1 MDEKTIKDLIEQINQ
16 SSIREFDLTVDG
28 VRLYLSKNKNNRESS
43 TSKTADKP
51 ASSAQFP
58 LDSNNSD
65 SNDEVS
71 EADKGKAKAKA
82 KQQEDENTSTINS
95 PLVGV
100 AYLQAN
106 PDAEP
111 YVKVGDQV
119 KAGDVVC
126 VIEAMKM
133 MTEIKSSVNGTVA
146 EILIDNESMVD
157 YDQPL
162 IKVHTEAKK

>member
-1 MDEKTIKDLIEQINQ
+1 
-16 SSIREFDLTVDG
+16 
-28 VRLYLSKNKNNRESS
+28 
-43 TSKTADKP
+43 
-51 ASSAQFP
+51 P

-71 EADKGKAKAKA
+71 EADKGKAKA

-106 PDAEP
+106 PDAES

-133 MTEIKSSVNGTVA
+133 MTEIKSSVSGTVA

>member
-51 ASSAQFP
+51 ASSAQVP

-82 KQQEDENTSTINS
+82 KQQEDKNTSTINS

-133 MTEIKSSVNGTVA
+133 MTEIKSSVSGTVA

>member
-51 ASSAQFP
+51 ASSAQVP

-71 EADKGKAKAKA
+71 EADKGKAKA

-106 PDAEP
+106 PDAES

-119 KAGDVVC
+119 KVGDVVC

-133 MTEIKSSVNGTVA
+133 MTEIKSSVSGTVD

>member
-1 MDEKTIKDLIEQINQ
+1 MDEKAIKALIEQVDQ

-28 VRLYLSKNKNNRESS
+28 VHLYLSKNKTANHSVPATVDTSQLKASDTPVSAADNAAQAVEEVPTTTAAES
-43 TSKTADKP
+43 
-51 ASSAQFP
+51 
-58 LDSNNSD
+58 
-65 SNDEVS
+65 
-71 EADKGKAKAKA
+71 
-82 KQQEDENTSTINS
+82 EDNLQTIKS

-100 AYLQAN
+100 AYLQPN
-106 PDAEP
+106 PEAQS

-119 KAGDVVC
+119 KVGDVVC

-133 MTEIKSSVNGTVA
+133 MTEIKSQVAGQIA

-162 IKVHTEAKK
+162 IKVKTEVGK

>member
-51 ASSAQFP
+51 ASSAQVP

-71 EADKGKAKAKA
+71 EADKGKAKA

-106 PDAEP
+106 PDAES

-119 KAGDVVC
+119 KA
-126 VIEAMKM
+126 
-133 MTEIKSSVNGTVA
+133 
-146 EILIDNESMVD
+146 
-157 YDQPL
+157 
-162 IKVHTEAKK
+162 

>member
-51 ASSAQFP
+51 ASSAQVP

-71 EADKGKAKAKA
+71 EADKGKAKAK
-82 KQQEDENTSTINS
+82 QQDDENTSTINS

-106 PDAEP
+106 PDAES
-111 YVKVGDQV
+111 YVKVGDEV

-133 MTEIKSSVNGTVA
+133 MTEIKSSVSGTVA

>member
-28 VRLYLSKNKNNRESS
+28 VRLYLSKNKNNRETS
-43 TSKTADKP
+43 TSKIVDKP
-51 ASSAQFP
+51 ASSTQNP
-58 LDSNNSD
+58 SESGDSN
-65 SNDEVS
+65 SNVEVT
-71 EADKGKAKAKA
+71 DKNQEENKA
-82 KQQEDENTSTINS
+82 KQQKEDENTSTIDS

-106 PDAEP
+106 PDADP

-133 MTEIKSSVNGTVA
+133 MTEIKSSVSGTVA

>member
-51 ASSAQFP
+51 ASSAQVP

-71 EADKGKAKAKA
+71 EADKGKAKAK
-82 KQQEDENTSTINS
+82 QQDDENTSTINS

-106 PDAEP
+106 PDAES

-133 MTEIKSSVNGTVA
+133 MTEIKSSVSGTVA

>member
-1 MDEKTIKDLIEQINQ
+1 MDEKTIKDLIGQINQ

-51 ASSAQFP
+51 ASSAQVP

-71 EADKGKAKAKA
+71 EADKGKAKA

-106 PDAEP
+106 PDAGS

-133 MTEIKSSVNGTVA
+133 MTEIKSSVSGTVA

>member
-16 SSIREFDLTVDG
+16 SSIREFNLTVDG

-51 ASSAQFP
+51 ASSAQVP

-71 EADKGKAKAKA
+71 EADKGKAKAK
-82 KQQEDENTSTINS
+82 QQDDENTSTINS

-106 PDAEP
+106 PDAES

-133 MTEIKSSVNGTVA
+133 MTEIKSSVSGTVA